1 MSSPIVSSQMPSPP
15 PSSPTAMTRNASSVP
30 ASLHAISSLPIVPR
44 SNSSLT
50 LSEAEQLSHRRGDIE
65 EFEALQMALLAS
77 EAEVHKRSTSA
88 MDVSD
93 GKRHKGDVDALPFI
107 DETPSFAEMF
117 M

>member
-1 MSSPIVSSQMPSPP
+1 MENIQSELQEIFNGMGEAQLKDLLF
-15 PSSPTAMTRNASSVP
+15 
-30 ASLHAISSLPIVPR
+30 SLDKDGNGSC
-44 SNSSLT
+44 
-50 LSEAEQLSHRRGDIE
+50 DIE

-88 MDVSD
+88 IDVSD